1 MLYYNSNIIYKL
13 YTTLCMRM
21 RLRVRV
27 CVCIRAVLAFRRSPS
42 YEWKKV
48 MLASPL
54 ISTCLVLCQ
63 HRQRY
68 SEQYWKPKTSVT
80 SHEVHTIRQHRCSH
94 QKRAQLVF
102 PAPVSR
108 VIRVPSLLAP
118 VFRGSAVFLLGIGLD
133 NVAAGN
139 FKCR

>member
-13 YTTLCMRM
+13 YTTLRM
-21 RLRVRV
+21 RIRLRMRV

-42 YEWKKV
+42 CEWKKV
-48 MLASPL
+48 MLASL
-54 ISTCLVLCQ
+54 IPSNCLALYQ

-68 SEQYWKPKTSVT
+68 NDQCWKPKTSVT
-80 SHEVHTIRQHRCSH
+80 PHEVHTIRQHRFSH

>member
-1 MLYYNSNIIYKL
+1 MS
-13 YTTLCMRM
+13 
-21 RLRVRV
+21 
-27 CVCIRAVLAFRRSPS
+27 
-42 YEWKKV
+42 
-48 MLASPL
+48 ASPL
-54 ISTCLVLCQ
+54 LSTCLALYQ

-68 SEQYWKPKTSVT
+68 NDQCWKPKTSVT

-139 FKCR
+139 FKCRQFNLTKKYMFLLPIAHYTDFRDVLKQFPKSLEDVTMTSDN